1 MKIRSLG
8 AAWFECWPILWE
20 GNLNCGG
27 GKLWA
32 DLISAQMTLLPS
44 AFNLPVASQD
54 GGKPIAP
61 GIVWEEVLQAH

>member
-1 MKIRSLG
+1 MSAGPSYEKGTLIVVV
-8 AAWFECWPILWE
+8 
-20 GNLNCGG
+20 
-27 GKLWA
+27 A

-44 AFNLPVASQD
+44 AFNLPVTSQD